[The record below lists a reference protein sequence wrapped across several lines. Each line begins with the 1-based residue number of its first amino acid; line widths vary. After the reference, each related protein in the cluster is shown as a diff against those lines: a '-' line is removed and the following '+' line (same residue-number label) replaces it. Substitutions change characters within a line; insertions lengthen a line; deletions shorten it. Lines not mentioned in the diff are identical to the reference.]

1 MSELIEPLSQAVL
14 PGLQRLQAA
23 CFSET
28 WSEEL
33 WQKQLLSERTR
44 IWGPG
49 DPMLGYALFSTVLD
63 EAELI
68 QIAIDPLAQGRGL
81 GGRLLRFSMDKLAEE
96 GINRLMLEV
105 RASNIAAIRL
115 YQSLG
120 FMQDAIR
127 KGYYPT
133 ASGREDALLMSVSIA
148 DS

>member
-33 WQKQLLSERTR
+33 WQKQLLSQRTR

-68 QIAIDPLAQGRGL
+68 QIAIDPASQGQGL
-81 GGRLLRFSMDKLAEE
+81 GARLLKFSMDQLAAE

-105 RASNIAAIRL
+105 RASNTAAIRL
-115 YQSLG
+115 YQGLG
-120 FMQDAIR
+120 FMQDAVR

-133 ASGREDALLMSVSIA
+133 ANGREDALLMSVSIA
-148 DS
+148 S